1 MDEEPDYGTP
11 RLRLWRNGVQAG
23 LTQGS
28 SPAKGVS
35 GRCGRAAEAH

>member
-1 MDEEPDYGTP
+1 MDEGAEHGVP

-28 SPAKGVS
+28 SPAKGVE
-35 GRCGRAAEAH
+35 RAARQSR